1 MDDFKVSY
9 DASGAIVMDVYAKD
23 VLIKLHHDGA
33 ARIVRVRSGRSLP
46 MTLVNEDLIVPRF
59 ADAPEDV
66 SSHPA
71 TSPVVK
77 SNAFTGAAKRASPAT
92 DDYISE
98 VEDEEE
104 VDELDDDTISNT
116 DSRTSVGK
124 VRSSASIDL
133 SKAATRTPS
142 PFPPAKTTPAKST
155 PGSAHSSLL
164 PPPPPAWHWS
174 SPESKLRRIHLVAEI
189 EEKKKRRN
197 QELKAI
203 ELAKRRKL
211 AEAGRNMRLRALKD
225 IEDRKAASADRAA
238 STPPRISGG
247 VTSPLAA
254 MWASSPVQTSAKHG
268 ERSKVMV
275 KMKSLSPPKVVD
287 VFCAKDL
294 DQDSDDSD
302 DSEDSD
308 DHDMA
313 VDSDSDEEEAD
324 DEGGRDGRISSTA
337 KKGDSRP
344 VKSMSKKKGATKGK
358 AKAQARSSKSKS
370 KSKSGSHRSKRERRN
385 F

>member
-1 MDDFKVSY
+1 
-9 DASGAIVMDVYAKD
+9 
-23 VLIKLHHDGA
+23 
-33 ARIVRVRSGRSLP
+33 
-46 MTLVNEDLIVPRF
+46 
-59 ADAPEDV
+59 
-66 SSHPA
+66 
-71 TSPVVK
+71 
-77 SNAFTGAAKRASPAT
+77 
-92 DDYISE
+92 

-124 VRSSASIDL
+124 VKSSASIDL

-164 PPPPPAWHWS
+164 PAPPPAWHWS
-174 SPESKLRRIHLVAEI
+174 SPESKLRRLHLVAEI

-197 QELKAI
+197 QELQAI
-203 ELAKRRKL
+203 ELAKKRKL

-225 IEDRKAASADRAA
+225 IEDRKAAAIAAAERAA
-238 STPPRISGG
+238 STPPRVCGG
-247 VTSPLAA
+247 MTSPLAA
-254 MWASSPVQTSAKHG
+254 IWASSPVRTSAKPG
-268 ERSKVMV
+268 ERSKVTV
-275 KMKSLSPPKVVD
+275 KTKAVD
-287 VFCAKDL
+287 VFCAKNL
-294 DQDSDDSD
+294 NQDSDH
-302 DSEDSD
+302 SEDSD

-324 DEGGRDGRISSTA
+324 DEGGRDGRTTSTA
-337 KKGDSRP
+337 KGDSRP
-344 VKSMSKKKGATKGK
+344 VKSMSKKRGATKGK
-358 AKAQARSSKSKS
+358 AKAQPKSSKSKS